1 MYSVSTGMKIDLK
14 EEAILKRAI
23 LNLTNVPI

>member
-1 MYSVSTGMKIDLK
+1 MYSVTTAMKIDLK